1 MYVVNE
7 RCGGLASDHCK
18 SSGFALLQSWVWFQ
32 SHLQLLQIPAS
43 DTGFRQPV
51 MASEQKLCWLLTDL
65 LVSALKASRPA
76 RSIKPR
82 DRKSVV

>member
-43 DTGFRQPV
+43 DTGFRQ
-51 MASEQKLCWLLTDL
+51 
-65 LVSALKASRPA
+65 
-76 RSIKPR
+76 